1 MVDSLAVFLV
11 KLGRAGCAAKIK
23 SLKNQARTIPEFGE
37 FLTDLTEFWAIRS
50 SICLSILCHRRG
62 SGILLA

>member
-1 MVDSLAVFLV
+1 MLDSLAVFLV

-23 SLKNQARTIPEFGE
+23 SLKNQPRTIPEFVE
-37 FLTDLTEFWAIRS
+37 FLTDLMEIWAIS
-50 SICLSILCHRRG
+50 LSICLSILCHRRG